1 MNEED
6 RIVGTVVPMAYF
18 SGHWTQKE
26 SDSSISFKNRSDAI
40 GFMECLRPS
49 CNAYMIGPPVVCGV
63 SGAVS
68 WDSSDLAGADLVEQ
82 EEQENSY

>member
-18 SGHWTQKE
+18 SVHWTQKE

-40 GFMECLRPS
+40 EFMECLKPS
-49 CNAYMIGPPVVCGV
+49 CNAYMMGPPIVRGV

-68 WDSSDLAGADLVEQ
+68 WDLVEQ
-82 EEQENSY
+82 EGQENSH